1 MKKITIAI
9 FMMLSTFSI
18 ASAELG
24 INVGVS
30 GNIGVYDA
38 AGFEMDGTEKTIAK
52 REEALAAMAS
62 VFIEKKLTF
71 LPGFLG
77 NLSVG
82 YDHVTH
88 DLKTSTQS
96 RTEIDLKGKI
106 AVNDTYAQSS
116 EITNKV
122 SATLSNI
129 NTVYALFNVT
139 DWLYVKA
146 GVQEMDV
153 KSTESLGTGS
163 AYSDTAIDGT
173 IMAAGLQGT
182 TDSGMFY
189 RIEYETVD
197 LDGAKL
203 ISTTN
208 ADNSV
213 TLDDIGGESARISI
227 GKTF

>member
-38 AGFEMDGTEKTIAK
+38 AGFEMEGTEKNVAK

-82 YDHVTH
+82 YDYVTH
-88 DLKTSTQS
+88 DLQTGTQS
-96 RTEIDLKGKI
+96 RGETDLQGKD
-106 AVNDTYAQSS
+106 ATTSTYAKSAA
-116 EITNKV
+116 ITNKV

-129 NTVYALFNVT
+129 NTVYAMFNVT

-153 KSTESLGTGS
+153 KTTESLQTGS
-163 AYSDTAIDGT
+163 SYGDTAIDGT
-173 IMAAGLQGT
+173 VLGLGLQGS
-182 TDSGMFY
+182 TDGGMFY
-189 RIEYETVD
+189 RIEYETVE
-197 LDGAKL
+197 LDGVKL

-213 TLDDIGGESARISI
+213 TLDDIGGESARLSI